1 MLRRLLLLTSP
12 AMLLAACTTTKNGS
26 ATTVTIDTQK
36 VDRDG
41 TAILQ
46 ALNSMLGAPSIAVL
60 LGPDLV
66 IAQTAIAAA
75 EASLKEF
82 DSVTGGSMS
91 ATYDPTKAQATI
103 LSFISNAQ
111 QVVTVVQQAM
121 PKISASNVLT
131 SIGNYAAAVQAL
143 FSFLQI
149 AIGLSSVSVSV
160 PPKMTEAQALKLATH

>member
-1 MLRRLLLLTSP
+1 
-12 AMLLAACTTTKNGS
+12 
-26 ATTVTIDTQK
+26 
-36 VDRDG
+36 
-41 TAILQ
+41 
-46 ALNSMLGAPSIAVL
+46 L